1 MAKKITS
8 AQLIRAFKT
17 APKEVANE
25 GKIFLTR
32 GLSEYKRVAVGSKPW
47 RVGQAGGGIPVATIQ
62 SSGYTGGNLREQ
74 HRTVISGLTG
84 RFGVGQSRVK
94 YAGYVHD
101 GTRKMEARPWLEYAR
116 TKADGAVKKHYKVF
130 MDNILKHIAT

>member
-1 MAKKITS
+1 MAKTITT
-8 AQLIRAFKT
+8 AQLIRAFKA
-17 APKEVANE
+17 APQEVANE

-32 GLSEYKRVAVGSKPW
+32 GLSEYKRIAVGGQPW
-47 RVGQAGGGIPVATIQ
+47 RVGQSGGSIPVAKKN
-62 SSGYTGGNLREQ
+62 GGNLREQ
-74 HRTVISGLTG
+74 HRTVISGLEG

-101 GTRKMEARPWLEYAR
+101 GTSRMEARPWLEYAR

-130 MDNILKHIAT
+130 MDNILKFIAT

>member
-8 AQLIRAFKT
+8 AQLIRAFRT
-17 APKEVANE
+17 APTEVANE

-32 GLSEYKRVAVGSKPW
+32 GLSEYKRIALQTKPW
-47 RVGQAGGGIPVATIQ
+47 KVGQSGGGIPVAT
-62 SSGYTGGNLREQ
+62 GNLREQ
-74 HRTVISGLTG
+74 HRTVISRLTG
-84 RFGVGQSRVK
+84 RFGVGQTRVK

-116 TKADGAVKKHYKVF
+116 IKADGAVKKHYKVF

>member
-1 MAKKITS
+1 MAKTVTA

-17 APKEVANE
+17 APQEVANE

-32 GLSEYKRVAVGSKPW
+32 GLSEYKRVALQTKPW
-47 RVGQAGGGIPVATIQ
+47 RIGQVGGGIPVAT
-62 SSGYTGGNLREQ
+62 GNLREQ
-74 HRTVISGLTG
+74 HRTVINGLEG

-101 GTRKMEARPWLEYAR
+101 GTKRMESRPWLEYAR
-116 TKADGAVKKHYKVF
+116 IKADGAVKKHYQVF
-130 MDNILKHIAT
+130 MNNILKHIAT